1 MITQKALA
9 LASEWKSQQIALQ
22 TSKSWAW
29 VTKFKASNKWVKYFL
44 RNNSIILNDSLSKE
58 NTKSLAESTVP
69 SAAIETI
76 EEEVAEEVV
85 SIEEVVLISSGET
98 IVDYASSSGTTEI
111 VDTGNYLTSKL
122 LSIATASTDSQQQKG
137 TTSIYTN
144 IYFIL
149 YIYSSVIARMIRHEL
164 NEKMGEHLIQRLREY
179 SYANK
184 IKNVDVDLD
193 ILNDVLTTN
202 IPLILSTTEQS
213 YDEIIFS
220 FIKTYINVQL
230 EAKQMMENLEEIE
243 SQG

>member
-9 LASEWKSQQIALQ
+9 LASEWKSQQIAIQ

-76 EEEVAEEVV
+76 EEEVV

-122 LSIATASTDSQQQKG
+122 LSIATASTDSQQKG

-193 ILNDVLTTN
+193 ILNDVLITN

-220 FIKTYINVQL
+220 LIKTYINVQL

>member
-1 MITQKALA
+1 M
-9 LASEWKSQQIALQ
+9 
-22 TSKSWAW
+22 TS
-29 VTKFKASNKWVKYFL
+29 
-44 RNNSIILNDSLSKE
+44 
-58 NTKSLAESTVP
+58 
-69 SAAIETI
+69 IETI

>member
-122 LSIATASTDSQQQKG
+122 LSIATASTDSQQKG

-149 YIYSSVIARMIRHEL
+149 FIYSSVIARMIRHEL

-220 FIKTYINVQL
+220 LIKTYIDVQL

-243 SQG
+243 SRLT